1 VKKKTVS
8 PNMVKQLT
16 QTSPLVNYRVPDTAR
31 KVEHIVKSGESPYVI
46 AKKYDGVTPE
56 QILEWNGIKDA
67 RKIQIGQ
74 KLIIYLDKE

>member
-1 VKKKTVS
+1 
-8 PNMVKQLT
+8 MVKQLT
-16 QTSPLVNYRVPDTAR
+16 ETSPLPSYKAPDSVH

-56 QILEWNGIKDA
+56 QILQWNGVKDA

-74 KLIIYLDKE
+74 KLIIYLDK